1 MKITIEHHDETITID
16 TSEDLDVH
24 DMLYVFLRV
33 MMMMSYTPD
42 SVDSAIVTKYHE
54 LNFKHN
60 DNN

>member
-33 MMMMSYTPD
+33 MMMMSYSPD

>member
-33 MMMMSYTPD
+33 MMMMSYNPE

-54 LNFKHN
+54 LNFKNN

>member
-33 MMMMSYTPD
+33 MMMMSYTPE

>member
-1 MKITIEHHDETITID
+1 MKITIEHHGETITID

-33 MMMMSYTPD
+33 MMMMSYTPE

>member
-24 DMLYVFLRV
+24 EMLYVFLRV
-33 MMMMSYTPD
+33 MMMMSYTPE

-54 LNFKHN
+54 LNFKNN

>member
-16 TSEDLDVH
+16 TAEDLDVH